1 MKQLLSFELRILA
14 LIAIGLIPVIGARAQ
29 ERVVADEVAAIVG
42 HSTILLSDIE
52 HQAAYIVMQ
61 RQQNGTLS
69 TQTPKE
75 EAFEALLM
83 QNVLSQKA
91 RLDSIDKELPPLDLT
106 VESEMDRIIAQAG
119 GIKALERQQGK
130 PVYQIRS
137 SIARMVQDME
147 LARLMQSKIRQRTT
161 ITYDE
166 VKSYADRI
174 PKDSMQK
181 IPVEY
186 SFSKIV
192 KIPPQTDE
200 RKYAIREQLLEY
212 RRRIMAGE
220 KMSVLAR
227 LYSMDGSAIQGGEME
242 PQPLQG
248 FVAPFAAAVE
258 ELKPGQISEI
268 VETEYGMHIIEL
280 LSFKNGMAHVR
291 HLLLKPE
298 FTVAES
304 EKVVSELD
312 SLANEVRKGKIT
324 FAAAAMRYSD
334 DIKSREN
341 GGKSFNLSQYNRTGD
356 IRLASTY
363 YMPDEL
369 DAIDSRQIRMMEKGE
384 ISAPYET
391 MDDKGNI
398 VRQIIRLDDVIPAH
412 NADINKNYDILESF
426 ALGEKQTKEFDK
438 WLNKTIKDM
447 YLEIMP
453 NFSGYKFERSVF
465 ETKKK

>member
-1 MKQLLSFELRILA
+1 
-14 LIAIGLIPVIGARAQ
+14 
-29 ERVVADEVAAIVG
+29 
-42 HSTILLSDIE
+42 
-52 HQAAYIVMQ
+52 
-61 RQQNGTLS
+61 
-69 TQTPKE
+69 
-75 EAFEALLM
+75 
-83 QNVLSQKA
+83 
-91 RLDSIDKELPPLDLT
+91 
-106 VESEMDRIIAQAG
+106 
-119 GIKALERQQGK
+119 
-130 PVYQIRS
+130 
-137 SIARMVQDME
+137 DME

-258 ELKPGQISEI
+258 DLKPGQISEI

-412 NADINKNYDILESF
+412 NADINKNYDI
-426 ALGEKQTKEFDK
+426 
-438 WLNKTIKDM
+438 
-447 YLEIMP
+447 
-453 NFSGYKFERSVF
+453 
-465 ETKKK
+465 

>member
-1 MKQLLSFELRILA
+1 
-14 LIAIGLIPVIGARAQ
+14 
-29 ERVVADEVAAIVG
+29 
-42 HSTILLSDIE
+42 
-52 HQAAYIVMQ
+52 
-61 RQQNGTLS
+61 
-69 TQTPKE
+69 
-75 EAFEALLM
+75 
-83 QNVLSQKA
+83 
-91 RLDSIDKELPPLDLT
+91 
-106 VESEMDRIIAQAG
+106 
-119 GIKALERQQGK
+119 
-130 PVYQIRS
+130 
-137 SIARMVQDME
+137 
-147 LARLMQSKIRQRTT
+147 
-161 ITYDE
+161 
-166 VKSYADRI
+166 
-174 PKDSMQK
+174 
-181 IPVEY
+181 
-186 SFSKIV
+186 
-192 KIPPQTDE
+192 
-200 RKYAIREQLLEY
+200 
-212 RRRIMAGE
+212 
-220 KMSVLAR
+220 
-227 LYSMDGSAIQGGEME
+227 
-242 PQPLQG
+242 
-248 FVAPFAAAVE
+248 
-258 ELKPGQISEI
+258 
-268 VETEYGMHIIEL
+268 
-280 LSFKNGMAHVR
+280 
-291 HLLLKPE
+291 
-298 FTVAES
+298 
-304 EKVVSELD
+304 
-312 SLANEVRKGKIT
+312 GKIT

>member
-14 LIAIGLIPVIGARAQ
+14 LIAIGLIPVIGASAQ

-248 FVAPFAAAVE
+248 FV
-258 ELKPGQISEI
+258 
-268 VETEYGMHIIEL
+268 
-280 LSFKNGMAHVR
+280 
-291 HLLLKPE
+291 
-298 FTVAES
+298 
-304 EKVVSELD
+304 
-312 SLANEVRKGKIT
+312 
-324 FAAAAMRYSD
+324 
-334 DIKSREN
+334 
-341 GGKSFNLSQYNRTGD
+341 
-356 IRLASTY
+356 
-363 YMPDEL
+363 
-369 DAIDSRQIRMMEKGE
+369 
-384 ISAPYET
+384 
-391 MDDKGNI
+391 
-398 VRQIIRLDDVIPAH
+398 
-412 NADINKNYDILESF
+412 
-426 ALGEKQTKEFDK
+426 
-438 WLNKTIKDM
+438 
-447 YLEIMP
+447 
-453 NFSGYKFERSVF
+453 
-465 ETKKK
+465 